1 MSPSSAALLDM
12 RESVGPEA
20 LAGPESALPVF
31 HSSAEPL
38 AGLAEQAPD
47 AGESR
52 IYRGRSVEE
61 LIPRIESEL
70 GTDAIVLRRRKG
82 LSGGI
87 GGFFQR
93 PFVEIE
99 ARRGAARIDLYDEA
113 TGAPALP
120 PSLQSLS
127 TAHPPAPANSPAR
140 PAVTRPAE
148 GTYVTGPLVALAAAR
163 SRERAQ
169 ETHSP
174 TFAATDPGFTGPE
187 PSGIAAEPDFMTTGP
202 SILAAEPN
210 LRASEF
216 RELNP
221 DELLAGDCS
230 VPEADDRA
238 QEELHQFAPE
248 PLYRPVSQSLEDPF
262 AAALAAAETAA
273 AQAYPT
279 EPPPA
284 VEISAAR
291 GAGHMEPTP
300 AEAYRAP
307 QRANAPSQRLR
318 SNIED
323 SLLELGISA
332 EMAHQLVDTAT
343 AHVAPLAP
351 RLSLARAVHRALT
364 ARIPACAPLP
374 PTGGSIAV
382 IGAGGSGKTGCCA
395 ALLGAYRK
403 NSTLPARCATIIP
416 SPERGEL
423 ELLLSPDIL
432 TPTPVDSSRAR
443 QVMRHARTEG
453 LLLLDMPAVSP
464 GDRAAI
470 RTIAKLLGELEPD
483 RIVLAVPATLG
494 AKPAAQLLE
503 ALRPLG
509 ASALAITHA
518 DETDQIGV
526 TVEAACNFGLAPE
539 YLLEGRRGLTPLDPT
554 GLADRLLP

>member
-1 MSPSSAALLDM
+1 MSPSSAALLDT

-99 ARRGAARIDLYDEA
+99 ARQGAARIDLYDEA

-127 TAHPPAPANSPAR
+127 TAHLPAAANSPAR

-148 GTYVTGPLVALAAAR
+148 GTYVTGPLVALAAAG
-163 SRERAQ
+163 SNERAQ
-169 ETHSP
+169 ETHGPS
-174 TFAATDPGFTGPE
+174 FAATSSDF
-187 PSGIAAEPDFMTTGP
+187 IAAEPGAVAAESGSTATEP
-202 SILAAEPN
+202 SALAAEPN
-210 LRASEF
+210 LMASEF
-216 RELNP
+216 RELNH
-221 DELLAGDCS
+221 DELLAADF
-230 VPEADDRA
+230 PTAEADLSTQA
-238 QEELHQFAPE
+238 ELRKLAPE
-248 PLYRPVSQSLEDPF
+248 PLYRPISPPLEDPF

-273 AQAYPT
+273 AQVDPT

-291 GAGHMEPTP
+291 GAGHMEPNP
-300 AEAYRAP
+300 AEVNRAP
-307 QRANAPSQRLR
+307 RPVSAPSERLRANL
-318 SNIED
+318 ED

-332 EMAHQLVDTAT
+332 EMARQLIDAAA

-374 PTGGSIAV
+374 STGGSIAL

-395 ALLGAYRK
+395 TLLAAYRK
-403 NSTLPARCATIIP
+403 HSTLPARCATIIP
-416 SPERGEL
+416 GPERGEL

-443 QVMRHARTEG
+443 QVMRDARSEG

-464 GDRAAI
+464 SDRGAI

-483 RIVLAVPATLG
+483 RVVLALPATLG
-494 AKPAAQLLE
+494 AKPATQLLE
-503 ALRPLG
+503 AFRPLG

-526 TVEAACNFGLAPE
+526 TVEAACKFGLAPE
-539 YLLEGRRGLTPLDPT
+539 YLLDGKRGLTPLDPT